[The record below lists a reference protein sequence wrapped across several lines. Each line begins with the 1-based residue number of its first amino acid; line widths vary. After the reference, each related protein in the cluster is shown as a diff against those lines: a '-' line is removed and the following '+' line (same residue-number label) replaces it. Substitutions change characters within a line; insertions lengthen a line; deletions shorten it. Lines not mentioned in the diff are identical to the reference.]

1 MSLLLLLACL
11 CGAAASGAPTAL
23 RCLPESELDGYCRR
37 RRLDGDVQLTDDYT
51 DDGNFTYL
59 ICATESDLRARCR
72 SLRLDGDAP
81 LIGGEPASTDDDD
94 EDDDDDDSLGRRRR
108 VCPCQGLQA
117 GDQRAKAPTPPH
129 STQPP
134 S

>member
-11 CGAAASGAPTAL
+11 CGAAARGAPTAA

-37 RRLDGDVQLTDDYT
+37 RRLDGDVRLTDDYT
-51 DDGNFTYL
+51 DDDNFTSL
-59 ICATESDLRARCR
+59 IWLTESNLRARCR

-94 EDDDDDDSLGRRRR
+94 DDSLVSVRPRRHVHGHQVRGDVVRR
-108 VCPCQGLQA
+108 E
-117 GDQRAKAPTPPH
+117 
-129 STQPP
+129 
-134 S
+134 